1 MNDEKISFAA
11 VQTRRSDSNRLP
23 LIRFAACL
31 LCAASL
37 LAGCESMVAG
47 TISAANRADDAREAA
62 KDKEIVEQALKRYR
76 SLANEGDP
84 LGYYY
89 LAVTHA
95 VHHAHKPDGD
105 VHEVKRLY
113 EDAVARGSNDAK
125 VALGRMLILGDTY
138 PFILNEKLPKS
149 ERNPARGMA
158 LLKSAAE
165 QSCHFMQ
172 PLVAIGRC
180 RERLM
185 STNREIWLLYRDG
198 WGGIAKDPAEASYWK
213 AQKDACE
220 PVIEEQNKLRGCFD

>member
-1 MNDEKISFAA
+1 MRGEKRGFE
-11 VQTRRSDSNRLP
+11 VEQTGKVADNHGSTFRLVS
-23 LIRFAACL
+23 AL
-31 LCAASL
+31 LCAATFL
-37 LAGCESMVAG
+37 YGCESMVMD
-47 TISAANRADDAREAA
+47 TINEANRAYDAKEAA
-62 KDKEIVEQALKRYR
+62 KDKAIVEQSLKRYQA
-76 SLANEGDP
+76 LADQGDP

-89 LAVTHA
+89 LAVAYALRHDRD
-95 VHHAHKPDGD
+95 PDGD

-138 PFILNEKLPKS
+138 PFILNGKLPES
-149 ERNPARGMA
+149 ERNPVRGMA

-172 PLVAIGRC
+172 PLVAIGHC

-185 STNREIWLLYRDG
+185 STHREIWLLYRDG
-198 WGGIAKDPAEASYWK
+198 WGGIVKDPVQASYWK

-220 PVIEEQNKLRGCFD
+220 PVIQEQNKLRGCFN

>member
-89 LAVTHA
+89 LAVAHA
-95 VHHAHKPDGD
+95 VRYDHKPDGD

-125 VALGRMLILGDTY
+125 VALGLMLVEGHTH
-138 PFILNEKLPKS
+138 PFVLNRKLPKN
-149 ERNPARGMA
+149 ERDPVRGMA

-180 RERLM
+180 RERLI
-185 STNREIWLLYRDG
+185 STPVEIWIIYRDG
-198 WGGIAKDPAEASYWK
+198 RGGIAKDPEQARHWK
-213 AQKDACE
+213 TQTETCD
-220 PVIEEQNKLRGCFD
+220 PVIQEENKLRGCFN